1 MTRRTAAFALSA
13 VVLLA
18 GTYSVRAQD
27 AAAGQGIWS
36 GVYNE
41 AQAKR
46 GLDNYTGTCSACHK
60 PDLMGFDDS
69 DGFAAQ
75 LKGEMFM
82 DHWLEDNLQ
91 SLFTRMKTSMPPGA
105 AGSIKD
111 DEYVDILA
119 YVLKE
124 NDFPAGAEELKQSA
138 LAGIRITGKEGAGLV
153 PEGAL
158 VEVNGC
164 LLQSRQKAWIVYK
177 ASEPVRTRETDRAPE
192 AVLKTAEEAPPG
204 AHTFRL
210 LGADFLKL
218 QTRLGHKVVVR
229 GFLTWKANDDQLSVV
244 SIEQAGSS
252 RCQ

>member
-1 MTRRTAAFALSA
+1 
-13 VVLLA
+13 
-18 GTYSVRAQD
+18 
-27 AAAGQGIWS
+27 
-36 GVYNE
+36 
-41 AQAKR
+41 
-46 GLDNYTGTCSACHK
+46 
-60 PDLMGFDDS
+60 MGFDDA

-91 SLFTRMKTSMPPGA
+91 SLFARMKTSMPPGA

-124 NDFPAGAEELKQSA
+124 NDFPAGAEELKQST
-138 LAGIRITGKEGAGLV
+138 LAGIRITGKEGAGQV
-153 PEGAL
+153 PDGAL

-177 ASEPVRTRETDRAPE
+177 ASDPMRTRETDRPAE
-192 AVLKTAEEAPPG
+192 AVLKSAEAAAPG
-204 AHTFRL
+204 AHTYRL
-210 LGADFLKL
+210 VDADFLKL
-218 QTRLGHKVVVR
+218 QSKLGHKVVVR
-229 GFLTWKANDDQLSVV
+229 GFLTSKTNDDQLSVV
-244 SIEQAGSS
+244 SIEQAGTA